1 MSQPQSSPYYPP
13 PSPEKRG
20 LSTGAIVAIVVAVVV
35 VAVVVGAVIAG
46 AFLAG
51 VQNAAVLSKPNV
63 AVTNTQGTYTDD
75 CGAYGSQSTT
85 WDWSA
90 TLVNNGGAGFA
101 NIGFDVNGQQVTQND
116 YYVSAMSQLP
126 ITHSATVDVCY
137 GSTTP
142 TYDIVLLAERSP

>member
-1 MSQPQSSPYYPP
+1 MSQPQSPSYYPP
-13 PSPEKRG
+13 QSPEKRG
-20 LSTGAIVAIVVAVVV
+20 LSTGAIVAIIVAVVV
-35 VAVVVGAVIAG
+35 VAVVVGAVVVG

-63 AVTNTQGTYTDD
+63 AVTNTQGTYAED

-90 TLVNNGGAGFA
+90 TLVNTGGAGFA

-126 ITHSATVDVCY
+126 ITHSSTVNECY
-137 GSTTP
+137 GSTIP
-142 TYDIVLLAERSP
+142 TYRIVLLSERSP

>member
-1 MSQPQSSPYYPP
+1 MSQPQSPSYYPP
-13 PSPEKRG
+13 QSPEKRG
-20 LSTGAIVAIVVAVVV
+20 LSAGAIVAIIVAVVV
-35 VAVVVGAVIAG
+35 VAVVVGAVVVG

-51 VQNAAVLSKPNV
+51 VQNAAVLSKPKV
-63 AVTNTQGTYTDD
+63 SVTNTQGTYAED

-90 TLVNNGGAGFA
+90 TLVNTGGAGFA

-126 ITHSATVDVCY
+126 ITHSSTVNVCY
-137 GSTTP
+137 DSTTP
-142 TYDIVLLAERSP
+142 TYDIVLLAERSA

>member
-1 MSQPQSSPYYPP
+1 MSQPQGPTYYPS
-13 PSPEKRG
+13 PSPKRG
-20 LSTGAIVAIVVAVVV
+20 LSTGAIVAIIVAVVV
-35 VAVVVGAVIAG
+35 VAVVVGAVVVG

-51 VQNAAVLSKPNV
+51 VQNVAVLSKPNV
-63 AVTNTQGTYTDD
+63 TVTNTQGTYAED

-90 TLVNNGGAGFA
+90 TLVNTGGAGFA

-126 ITHSATVDVCY
+126 ITHSSTVNECY
-137 GSTTP
+137 GSTIP
-142 TYDIVLLAERSP
+142 MHRIVLMAERLA